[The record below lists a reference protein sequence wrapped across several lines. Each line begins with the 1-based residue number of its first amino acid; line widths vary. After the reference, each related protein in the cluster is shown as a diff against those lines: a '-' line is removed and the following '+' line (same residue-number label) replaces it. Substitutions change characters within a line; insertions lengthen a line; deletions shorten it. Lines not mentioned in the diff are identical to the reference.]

1 MMGTNQNGK
10 RFYQVKV
17 KGLDVTSLKELGR
30 LMGPLQR
37 QAFRKVYGKI
47 LDLTVA
53 EVFTEAVVSLA
64 QYYDQPLRC
73 FTFGD
78 FQMVP
83 TIEEFEEILGCPLGG
98 RKPYLFSGFLPSLSK
113 IAAVI
118 GDSAKE
124 LDRMKQIRN
133 GVVGLPRKYLE
144 GKARDMAS
152 QEKWGP
158 FADILALLIF
168 GVVLFPNVDGLIY
181 LAAIDAFLAY
191 HHSKESPVV
200 AILAD
205 LFDTF
210 HWRCEKNS
218 SRIVCCLPALCV
230 WLISHLFRQD
240 TRHPC
245 PLQSYRSC
253 AEKGRVDWDQHLA
266 GIGGSAI
273 NWFPRWKEGK
283 EGILFSCG
291 DYPNVP
297 LIGTRGCI
305 NYNPTLAIRQLGYP
319 MRGAPTEES
328 LSPCLVRDLSA
339 QGLKVIHRIHKAW
352 RSPLKKDKELRG
364 IRNGVIGELGKARLA
379 KEKFKSAA
387 THIRKECTE
396 LQEENAATAKALK
409 HETKRGRKE
418 EYGREK
424 FRGALWG
431 SNNELK
437 LRREERDRSRVHGMI
452 LKEELV
458 ACARSKRSLAQ
469 HLEATEQSMLAIIGK
484 YKEEL
489 NQSMA
494 HEQKLV
500 EDFTQVY
507 AEKEARGRVIDA
519 LHQEAT
525 MWMDRFALTLNGSQ
539 DLPRLLAKAKA
550 MAKVCTAPEEI
561 HGLINYCQH
570 MIDLMAHIIRNHQMV
585 SISEVMLKLQKT
597 IEDKATT
604 TASSTVREAKPVLQ
618 PALNPG
624 LDRNTAVF
632 GRRYSPQAYPY
643 GLPPD
648 FTPCAT
654 PEDLSE
660 APTFEGQLPPYEDY
674 PGQDDGEGD
683 THLGPLLHLKDPS
696 LHELPQ
702 PNIVRHIPASPTPV
716 KESVPFAEDKGK
728 IEALEDR
735 QVRICCQ
742 YGPKQQQKSPSNG
755 REEKGRRRPRG
766 HHRPNMDESTPKYP
780 KLIPAQSPNFFNP
793 SRELPPNSSKRTTRS
808 RKSADLTHSSSRTP
822 ATPGATYKYAQ
833 HPKDNFPPI
842 PMAYSELWPSLLEN
856 HLVVAIPG
864 KVLQPP
870 YPKWYDPGAKCVYH
884 SGVPGHNIDSCI
896 PFKYKVQ
903 HLISAGWLA
912 FQEEGP
918 NVKTNLLASHG
929 GASVNAVEE
938 DGPSRTKRLGDVAT
952 SRRFIYQSLQA
963 ACMVSRGG
971 DERDECLFHLGESH
985 DMETCPVV
993 EELLQR
999 LMDCRQL
1006 EVFIGGK
1013 EEPQICM
1020 QSEEK
1025 KVPLTPKAL
1034 VICFTRKGTGSTPIY
1049 PQAAPKPT
1057 PFAYQSDK
1065 AVPWKYTPP
1074 ASSERVAIEV
1084 DSLSAKV
1091 TNITGLSGV
1100 TRSGR
1105 VFASPHPTELP
1116 FKGKAPMVQE
1126 PTNIATPSKEVDP
1139 PVARGAEKKEGLQ
1152 GKTVTLEEA
1161 HEFLRLIQQSEFK
1174 VVEQLNKTPAR
1185 ISLLELLINSEPH
1198 CALLMKVLNDAHPG
1212 MGLGKD
1218 CLGNADVVD
1227 IKGNPYKYGL
1237 GNEPGMPGRR
1247 NVPSRFRADRVWPG
1261 CISQCFTSAGIVSEE
1276 EVAAIEEEFPQDPP
1290 SFVQPCHPDSQVG
1303 NWRVIS
1309 QSEVYTA
1316 DSIEMRG
1323 TGTREMARKPRQ
1335 DFSVSKVR
1343 FSSLMW
1349 LTKAENSEAL
1359 PLPHVAF
1366 LSPSFSIEAPHKA
1379 PTFGHH
1385 FCSKSR
1391 KEGIFGVVKCVA
1403 TSGTSKFQLE
1413 RIDGDPVLRETR
1425 IWATWEYVSS
1435 DGGGQ
1440 QGMIVMA
1447 AQLIHDRVE
1456 MECLEGAWE
1465 TLEGNTRCRFRGTIR
1480 FTATSLVHPD
1490 EPARTLQRTVEWILP
1505 TPTPYRL
1512 VEPVQVIEVTSSEED
1527 PEEDLEELP
1536 PEPAEMAPRK
1546 LASKRSRKDKA
1557 AEGTSSAPEYDSHR
1571 FRSAEHQQRFEAIKG
1586 WSFLR
1591 ERRVQLRD
1599 DEYTDFQE
1607 EIGRRRWASLV
1618 TPMAKF
1624 DPDIVLKFYAN
1635 AWPTEEGVCDMRSW
1649 VRGQWI
1655 PFDADAIGQLLGY
1668 PLVLEEGQECEYGQR
1683 RNWSDGFDEE
1693 AIAQLLCIPGQ
1704 DFARTAAGRRVRIMR
1719 TNMTTLTQIWM
1730 TLLLSNILPSD
1741 HNSDLPL
1748 PKCQLVYAILT
1759 RMSIHVAQLIADAI
1773 YIFAGMTPTRHPLDP
1788 DKSNRALGFP
1798 ALITGLRQSFGVP
1811 VTPSKVQGDA
1821 PQAADA
1827 PPPHK
1832 AGLAGLFD
1840 TEQYLR
1846 HLVLQQAANHRAH
1859 SQGFNSFPC
1868 PTPDQ
1873 FRVEVAWPGDWPE
1886 AQAGEAPAGAPAEA
1900 PDEADEA
1907 REDEEMTDLLDFL
1920 GGSGTDTT
1928 FSLPH
1933 VAFLPPSFSIEAPHK
1948 ASTFGHHFCS
1958 KSRKEGIFGVVKC
1971 VATSGTSK
1979 IQLVLFECCFAWMLW
1994 KLERIDGDPVLR
2006 ETRIWA
2012 TWEYVSSVGE
2022 WYLEICR
2029 GGQETLGTSGGVLL
2043 PKTKLDQSRPNPGI
2057 IVMAAQLIRDRTAF
2071 SLPHVAFLPPSFT
2084 IEAPHKAPTFGAH
2097 FYSKSRKE
2105 GIFGVVKC
2113 VATSGTSKFQIVM
2126 AAQLIRDRVEMEC
2139 LEGAWETL
2147 EGNTRCRFRGTIRFT
2162 ATSLVHPDEP
2172 ARTLQRTVEWILP
2185 TPTPYRLVEPVQVI
2199 EVTSSEEDPEEDLEE
2214 LPPEPAVD
2222 ALDFLEGDED
2232 PLLEVDSPEE
2242 VMSAS
2247 EADSTE
2253 DSGPREM
2260 AISGGSSS

>member
-1 MMGTNQNGK
+1 MGTNQNGK

-17 KGLDVTSLKELGR
+17 KSLDVTSLKELGR

-37 QAFRKVYGKI
+37 QAFRKVYEKI
-47 LDLTVA
+47 LDLTAA

-113 IAAVI
+113 IAAVV

-124 LDRMKQIRN
+124 WDRMKQTRN
-133 GVVGLPRKYLE
+133 SVVGLPRKYLE

-168 GVVLFPNVDGLIY
+168 RVVLFPNVDSLVD

-210 HWRCEKNS
+210 DRRCEKNS
-218 SRIVCCLPALCV
+218 TRIVCCLPALCV
-230 WLISHLFRQD
+230 WLISHLFQQD

-266 GIGGSAI
+266 ETGGSAI

-283 EGILFSCG
+283 EGVLFSCG

-305 NYNPTLAIRQLGYP
+305 NYNPALAIRQLGYP
-319 MRGAPTEES
+319 MRGAPTEGS
-328 LSPCLVRDLSA
+328 LSPFLVKDLGA
-339 QGLKVIHRIHKAW
+339 QGLKIIQRIHKAW
-352 RSPLKKDKELRG
+352 KSPLRKDKELRG
-364 IRNGVIGELGKARLA
+364 IRNGVIGGYHGWLRIHTRGLDWLSKLKVIDEENFEAPEEDEEVRALKLELGKARLA
-379 KEKFKSAA
+379 KEKFKVAV

-396 LQEENAATAKALK
+396 LQEESAATARAL
-409 HETKRGRKE
+409 EQEIKRARKE

-458 ACARSKRSLAQ
+458 ACARSKKSLAQ
-469 HLEATEQSMLAIIGK
+469 HLEATKQSMLAIIGQ

-500 EDFTQVY
+500 EDFAQVY

-550 MAKVCTAPEEI
+550 MAEVCTAPEEI

-570 MIDLMAHIIRNHQMV
+570 MIDLMAHIIRNQGVQEQMKADLSALKDQMA
-585 SISEVMLKLQKT
+585 SISKVMLKLQKT

-604 TASSTVREAKPVLQ
+604 TASSTVREAEPVLQ

-624 LDRNTAVF
+624 RDRNTAVF

-648 FTPCAT
+648 FTPRAT
-654 PEDLSE
+654 PEDLSQ
-660 APTFEGQLPPYEDY
+660 APTFEIESGLRKGKFKYAANMAPNNNRRAPV
-674 PGQDDGEGD
+674 GGARKKEGD
-683 THLGPLLHLKDPS
+683 AHAVSTVPTWMKAPQNIQS
-696 LHELPQ
+696 SYQ
-702 PNIVRHIPASPTPV
+702 PNP
-716 KESVPFAEDKGK
+716 
-728 IEALEDR
+728 
-735 QVRICCQ
+735 
-742 YGPKQQQKSPSNG
+742 
-755 REEKGRRRPRG
+755 
-766 HHRPNMDESTPKYP
+766 
-780 KLIPAQSPNFFNP
+780 PNFLIQAGN
-793 SRELPPNSSKRTTRS
+793 SLSTQVKGPPAAERA
-808 RKSADLTHSSSRTP
+808 SAQHTAP
-822 ATPGATYKYAQ
+822 AAPWPVNNTAPGTTYKYAQ
-833 HPKDNFPPI
+833 HPPPKDKFPHI

-870 YPKWYDPGAKCVYH
+870 YPKWYDPGAKCAYH
-884 SGVPGHNIDSCI
+884 SGVPGHNIDSCL
-896 PFKYKVQ
+896 PFKYKVR
-903 HLISAGWLA
+903 HLISAGWLS

-918 NVKTNLLASHG
+918 NVRTNPLASHG

-938 DGPSRTKRLGDVAT
+938 DGPLRVKRLGEVAT

-963 ACMVSRGG
+963 ACMVSHGG
-971 DERDECLFHLGESH
+971 GERDECLFHLGESH
-985 DMETCPVV
+985 DMETCPAV

-999 LMDCRQL
+999 LMDWGRL
-1006 EVFIGGK
+1006 EVSIGGR

-1034 VICFTRKGTGSTPIY
+1034 VIS
-1049 PQAAPKPT
+1049 
-1057 PFAYQSDK
+1057 
-1065 AVPWKYTPP
+1065 
-1074 ASSERVAIEV
+1074 AI
-1084 DSLSAKV
+1084 
-1091 TNITGLSGV
+1091 
-1100 TRSGR
+1100 
-1105 VFASPHPTELP
+1105 
-1116 FKGKAPMVQE
+1116 M
-1126 PTNIATPSKEVDP
+1126 
-1139 PVARGAEKKEGLQ
+1139 VAR
-1152 GKTVTLEEA
+1152 VM
-1161 HEFLRLIQQSEFK
+1161 LRNGFE
-1174 VVEQLNKTPAR
+1174 
-1185 ISLLELLINSEPH
+1185 
-1198 CALLMKVLNDAHPG
+1198 PG

-1237 GNEPGMPGRR
+1237 GYEPGMPGRR

-1261 CISQCFTSAGIVSEE
+1261 RISQCFTSAGMVSKE

-1303 NWRVIS
+1303 NWRMIS
-1309 QSEVYTA
+1309 HSVVYTA
-1316 DSIEMRG
+1316 DSIYEGRFFEDPNNEG
-1323 TGTREMARKPRQ
+1323 LTIDFDRDISQTINEEEEEDVLSPELERLVAQEEREMKPHQ
-1335 DFSVSKVR
+1335 EETELVNLGTTEEK
-1343 FSSLMW
+1343 
-1349 LTKAENSEAL
+1349 
-1359 PLPHVAF
+1359 
-1366 LSPSFSIEAPHKA
+1366 
-1379 PTFGHH
+1379 
-1385 FCSKSR
+1385 
-1391 KEGIFGVVKCVA
+1391 KE
-1403 TSGTSKFQLE
+1403 
-1413 RIDGDPVLRETR
+1413 
-1425 IWATWEYVSS
+1425 
-1435 DGGGQ
+1435 
-1440 QGMIVMA
+1440 
-1447 AQLIHDRVE
+1447 
-1456 MECLEGAWE
+1456 
-1465 TLEGNTRCRFRGTIR
+1465 
-1480 FTATSLVHPD
+1480 
-1490 EPARTLQRTVEWILP
+1490 
-1505 TPTPYRL
+1505 
-1512 VEPVQVIEVTSSEED
+1512 
-1527 PEEDLEELP
+1527 
-1536 PEPAEMAPRK
+1536 EMAPRK

-1607 EIGRRRWASLV
+1607 EIVRRRWASLV

-1624 DPDIVLKFYAN
+1624 DPDIVLEFYAN
-1635 AWPTEEGVCDMRSW
+1635 AWPTEEG
-1649 VRGQWI
+1649 I
-1655 PFDADAIGQLLGY
+1655 PFDADAIGQFLGY
-1668 PLVLEEGQECEYGQR
+1668 PLVLEEGQECDYGQR
-1683 RNWSDGFDEE
+1683 RNRSDGFDEE
-1693 AIAQLLCIPGQ
+1693 AIAHLLCIPGQ
-1704 DFARTAAGRRVRIMR
+1704 DFARTAAGRQVRIMR

-1730 TLLLSNILPSD
+1730 TLLLSNIQPSD

-1773 YIFAGMTPTRHPLDP
+1773 YLFAGMAPTRHPLDP

-1798 ALITGLRQSFGVP
+1798 ALITGLCQSFGVP
-1811 VTPSKVQGDA
+1811 VTPSKVIRPPITRAFIEKYYTQRQAQGDA
-1821 PQAADA
+1821 LQAADA
-1827 PPPHK
+1827 PPPHQ
-1832 AGLAGLFD
+1832 AGPAESFD

-1846 HLVLQQAANHRAH
+1846 HLVRQQAANHRAH
-1859 SQGFNSFPC
+1859 VQTHDCLYQTSLSLQSQGFTSFPC
-1868 PTPDQ
+1868 PTPNQ
-1873 FRVEVAWPGDWPE
+1873 FSAEVAWPGDWPE
-1886 AQAGEAPAGAPAEA
+1886 TRAGEAPAEA

-1920 GGSGTDTT
+1920 GGSG
-1928 FSLPH
+1928 
-1933 VAFLPPSFSIEAPHK
+1933 
-1948 ASTFGHHFCS
+1948 
-1958 KSRKEGIFGVVKC
+1958 
-1971 VATSGTSK
+1971 AT
-1979 IQLVLFECCFAWMLW
+1979 
-1994 KLERIDGDPVLR
+1994 
-2006 ETRIWA
+2006 
-2012 TWEYVSSVGE
+2012 
-2022 WYLEICR
+2022 
-2029 GGQETLGTSGGVLL
+2029 
-2043 PKTKLDQSRPNPGI
+2043 
-2057 IVMAAQLIRDRTAF
+2057 
-2071 SLPHVAFLPPSFT
+2071 
-2084 IEAPHKAPTFGAH
+2084 
-2097 FYSKSRKE
+2097 
-2105 GIFGVVKC
+2105 
-2113 VATSGTSKFQIVM
+2113 
-2126 AAQLIRDRVEMEC
+2126 
-2139 LEGAWETL
+2139 
-2147 EGNTRCRFRGTIRFT
+2147 
-2162 ATSLVHPDEP
+2162 
-2172 ARTLQRTVEWILP
+2172 
-2185 TPTPYRLVEPVQVI
+2185 
-2199 EVTSSEEDPEEDLEE
+2199 
-2214 LPPEPAVD
+2214 
-2222 ALDFLEGDED
+2222 
-2232 PLLEVDSPEE
+2232 
-2242 VMSAS
+2242 
-2247 EADSTE
+2247 
-2253 DSGPREM
+2253 
-2260 AISGGSSS
+2260 